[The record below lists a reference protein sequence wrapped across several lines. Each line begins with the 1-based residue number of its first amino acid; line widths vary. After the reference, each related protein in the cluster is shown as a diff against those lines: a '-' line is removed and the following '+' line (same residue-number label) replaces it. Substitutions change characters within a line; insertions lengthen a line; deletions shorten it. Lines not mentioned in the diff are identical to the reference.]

1 MKRVLLASASALLL
15 ATAVAQPAAAAD
27 LPRRVAVPA
36 AAPAYVAAVYNWTG
50 FYIGGHLGW
59 ARVDLSESVVAAPA
73 GFGTGTVSGRDD
85 GFLFGGQI
93 GFNYQINQF
102 VIGVEGTLSGVD
114 IGSSGTIVTTAGGTT
129 FTTTGTTNVDW
140 IATLAARFGVAFGNT
155 LLYAKAG
162 VAWMDWSSTATG
174 TTTTGGLVTTVG
186 TVSGGRTETGYVLGA
201 GVEYGFTPNWSAKLE
216 YNFLDFGTERRTA
229 GGFTVDNDLTTHLV
243 KAGINYRL

>member
-1 MKRVLLASASALLL
+1 MKRVLLASASALML
-15 ATAVAQPAAAAD
+15 AAVAQPAAAAD

-59 ARVDLSESVVAAPA
+59 ARVDLSESVVAAPP
-73 GFGTGTVSGRDD
+73 GFGTGTISGRDD
-85 GFLFGGQI
+85 GFLYGGQI

-102 VIGVEGTLSGVD
+102 VIGVEGTLSGAD
-114 IGSSGTIVTTAGGTT
+114 IGNSGTMVTTAGGTT
-129 FTTTGTTNVDW
+129 FTVAGTTNVDW

-155 LLYAKAG
+155 LVYGKAG

-174 TTTTGGLVTTVG
+174 TSTTGGVVTTVG
-186 TVSGGRTETGYVLGA
+186 TVSGGRTETGYVLGL

-229 GGFTVDNDLTTHLV
+229 GGFTVDTDLTTHLV
-243 KAGINYRL
+243 KAGINYRF